1 MLGSKTCP
9 LANFVMYCLV
19 VLPISQIPSI
29 PACMYHCSRLL
40 PIETVLRIPTPQRWG
55 EELAEHEARES
66 KKTYRAGLGG
76 PAAERDRGYVP
87 HWTTGDIM
95 QGWASHRGYG
105 TFKSLQHSP
114 HLLTNNPQ

>member
-1 MLGSKTCP
+1 
-9 LANFVMYCLV
+9 
-19 VLPISQIPSI
+19 
-29 PACMYHCSRLL
+29 MYHCSRLL
-40 PIETVLRIPTPQRWG
+40 PIETILRIPTPQRWG

-76 PAAERDRGYVP
+76 PAAERDRGYIP

-105 TFKSLQHSP
+105 KSDFVRRRNWT
-114 HLLTNNPQ
+114 LLTGDHIFQ